1 VGDYEPQPLFQPR
14 QYRLS
19 AITIESQK
27 MKTAALPV
35 ADEFR
40 NDERILRP
48 VWWSMF
54 VVLEQSAEIRQRRR
68 VEICG
73 SHPFTEKL

>member
-1 VGDYEPQPLFQPR
+1 
-14 QYRLS
+14 
-19 AITIESQK
+19 

-54 VVLEQSAEIRQRRR
+54 VVSEQSAEIRKRRR
-68 VEICG
+68 VEIFG